1 MAGGNFRRTLQ
12 STHAWVPFSWL
23 NGPVARQLGISS
35 GQGEINAEAN
45 VAISRFMSLALQNL
59 AGYYIGQNRMGTFGY
74 LLPIVFMFGRK
85 YFNWQ

>member
-1 MAGGNFRRTLQ
+1 MAGSNFRRTLQ

-45 VAISRFMSLALQNL
+45 VAISRFMSSALQNL
-59 AGYYIGQNRMGTFGY
+59 AGYYVGQNRMGTFGY
-74 LLPIVFMFGRK
+74 LLPIVFMFGRLT
-85 YFNWQ
+85 F